1 MLETLKLDDPRTGD
15 WDGLNGSVESLHSL
29 MLDSAETPSTMLPVS
44 TNWLRPLHQ
53 SVTDSAPSKLENVV
67 FKAVFIC

>member
-1 MLETLKLDDPRTGD
+1 
-15 WDGLNGSVESLHSL
+15 

-53 SVTDSAPSKLENVV
+53 SVTDKGPSKLVNAD
-67 FKAVFIC
+67 FKAVFMSDCNKLIAVDA